1 MSAYFNVKID
11 GQVVVTN
18 ILGQWSEQIALSFEK
33 EMHRVVPN
41 VSATRFAHLVSFD
54 EWELSTPSVAPIVRR
69 VAGWCVSQGMY
80 VAAEVFSA
88 NVLKEYLINKATEEV
103 KDHVTIRRFSSESD
117 ARKWLAEMGFETQT
131 TQQLPT

>member
-1 MSAYFNVKID
+1 MSANFHVKTD
-11 GQVVVTN
+11 GQVVS
-18 ILGQWSEQIALSFEK
+18 ISIIGQWSEQVALNFER
-33 EMHRVVPN
+33 EMHRVIPT
-41 VSATRFAHLVSFD
+41 VSARKFAHLVSF
-54 EWELSTPSVAPIVRR
+54 EQWELSTPSVEPIIKR

-117 ARKWLAEMGFETQT
+117 ARTWLAEMGFETQT

>member
-1 MSAYFNVKID
+1 MSANFHVKTD
-11 GQVVVTN
+11 GQVVS
-18 ILGQWSEQIALSFEK
+18 ISIIGQWSEQVALNFER
-33 EMHRVVPN
+33 EMHRVIPT
-41 VSATRFAHLVSFD
+41 VSARKFAHLVTFD
-54 EWELSTPSVAPIVRR
+54 EWELSTPSVEPIIKR

-103 KDHVTIRRFSSESD
+103 KDQVTIRRFSSESD
-117 ARKWLAEMGFETQT
+117 ARTWLAEMGFETQT

>member
-1 MSAYFNVKID
+1 SFSHAPC
-11 GQVVVTN
+11 
-18 ILGQWSEQIALSFEK
+18 LSPFK
-33 EMHRVVPN
+33 L
-41 VSATRFAHLVSFD
+41 SLSDHLLT
-54 EWELSTPSVAPIVRR
+54 WNGIGR
-69 VAGWCVSQGMY
+69 VAGWCVSQGMC